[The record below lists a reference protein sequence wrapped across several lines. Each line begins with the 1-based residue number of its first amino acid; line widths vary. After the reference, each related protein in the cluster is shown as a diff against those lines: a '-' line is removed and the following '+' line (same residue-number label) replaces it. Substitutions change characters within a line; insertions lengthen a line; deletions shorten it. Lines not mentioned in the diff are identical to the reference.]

1 MSHGT
6 PARWS
11 SSRAASIPSTSSA
24 LATPSTKLGHP
35 TIRARSAMRARL
47 PGASSAETTTKQA
60 DERGGRRAV
69 LSRSSQAAAVRGVER
84 TAAAWRLRLAAVG

>member
-1 MSHGT
+1 
-6 PARWS
+6 
-11 SSRAASIPSTSSA
+11 
-24 LATPSTKLGHP
+24 
-35 TIRARSAMRARL
+35 MRARL